1 MALRIRLIWVKGVHL
16 RHVFL
21 VSCGQQPWQS
31 GEVVGGHR
39 KDKAGPNPFDTTI
52 DGLGHAADRLGPAEG
67 FFDPLAVLDRQGI
80 ALVSGG
86 PAVDR

>member
-1 MALRIRLIWVKGVHL
+1 MALLIRPVWLKGMRL
-16 RHVFL
+16 RHVFV

-39 KDKAGPNPFDTTI
+39 QYEAGPHPFDAAI
-52 DGLGHAADRLGPAEG
+52 DGLGHAANGFGPAEG
-67 FFDPLAVLDRQGI
+67 LFDPLAVLDRLGV

-86 PAVDR
+86 PTVDR